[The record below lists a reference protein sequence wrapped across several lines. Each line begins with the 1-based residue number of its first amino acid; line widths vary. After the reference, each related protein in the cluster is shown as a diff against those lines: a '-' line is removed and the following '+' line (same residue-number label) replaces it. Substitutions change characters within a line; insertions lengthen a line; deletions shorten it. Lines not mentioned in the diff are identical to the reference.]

1 MRYKPLLILLAIGC
15 LIGCQ
20 QQTVKT
26 VDKDATVK
34 AVASKTKT
42 SKTVASPQPSDVEQE
57 QEPEAEAKPESK
69 QETLKSKLAEAKEP
83 QKAQAKQEVVAPKL
97 DPEIEK
103 IVAAYKAQQKAEAD
117 KLAYAADFKELQ
129 AGFAQARQKWGQ
141 AFSAAKT
148 NEERTKIRAENPAA
162 EYGAKFLALREKYS
176 DVSASIASLSS
187 AMQYGDTQT
196 KEKAVTMLLEN
207 AADPTDKIVNS
218 ALMMAATYGSD
229 EQKAAAI
236 DKILEP
242 VSKDPKSP
250 ESVQTLMLLSSRRM
264 SGENAT
270 KVANALKVGIMA
282 DLRSNQSANAL
293 EALSKVGDE
302 ASRKEAV
309 DLLIE
314 HHMDSGAMKRLLNG
328 RATPSAS
335 REYLLKEVIKNST
348 GAAKARGLVALAKY
362 ISQRNMYADFYAS
375 ADEEAKKN
383 LDPAMLEYLM
393 REVDPDE
400 SVQLEKDLDTF
411 VSDFKSVM
419 EEAEGELFVMKNLS
433 VGKTAPDIVGSDLDG
448 VEFKLSDYRGKVVFL
463 DFWGD
468 W

>member
-1 MRYKPLLILLAIGC
+1 
-15 LIGCQ
+15 
-20 QQTVKT
+20 
-26 VDKDATVK
+26 
-34 AVASKTKT
+34 
-42 SKTVASPQPSDVEQE
+42 
-57 QEPEAEAKPESK
+57 
-69 QETLKSKLAEAKEP
+69 
-83 QKAQAKQEVVAPKL
+83 
-97 DPEIEK
+97 
-103 IVAAYKAQQKAEAD
+103 
-117 KLAYAADFKELQ
+117 
-129 AGFAQARQKWGQ
+129 
-141 AFSAAKT
+141 
-148 NEERTKIRAENPAA
+148 
-162 EYGAKFLALREKYS
+162 
-176 DVSASIASLSS
+176 
-187 AMQYGDTQT
+187 
-196 KEKAVTMLLEN
+196 
-207 AADPTDKIVNS
+207 
-218 ALMMAATYGSD
+218 
-229 EQKAAAI
+229 
-236 DKILEP
+236 
-242 VSKDPKSP
+242 
-250 ESVQTLMLLSSRRM
+250 
-264 SGENAT
+264 
-270 KVANALKVGIMA
+270 
-282 DLRSNQSANAL
+282 
-293 EALSKVGDE
+293 
-302 ASRKEAV
+302 
-309 DLLIE
+309 
-314 HHMDSGAMKRLLNG
+314 MKRLLNG